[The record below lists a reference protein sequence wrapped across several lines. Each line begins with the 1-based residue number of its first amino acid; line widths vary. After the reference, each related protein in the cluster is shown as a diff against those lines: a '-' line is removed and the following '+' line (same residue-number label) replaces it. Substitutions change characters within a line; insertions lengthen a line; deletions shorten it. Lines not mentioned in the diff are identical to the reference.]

1 MLTWSPCSSRSLSP
15 CGSPI
20 LQGSWGY
27 DVIYL
32 PKNLERSIKLMKGAL
47 PLGIVVDA
55 EIDKGINGC
64 VVKSICS
71 KKAIGRDGRVQVGD
85 YLVKINTESLRNV
98 TNAQAKAIL
107 KRTNLI
113 GTQCK

>member
-1 MLTWSPCSSRSLSP
+1 
-15 CGSPI
+15 
-20 LQGSWGY
+20 
-27 DVIYL
+27 
-32 PKNLERSIKLMKGAL
+32 MKGAL
-47 PLGIVVDA
+47 ALGIVLDA

-85 YLVKINTESLRNV
+85 YLIKINTENLRNV
-98 TNAQAKAIL
+98 TNSQAKAIL
-107 KRTNLI
+107 KRTNFI

>member
-1 MLTWSPCSSRSLSP
+1 
-15 CGSPI
+15 
-20 LQGSWGY
+20 
-27 DVIYL
+27 
-32 PKNLERSIKLMKGAL
+32 MKGAL

-55 EIDKGINGC
+55 NVDKSVNGC

-71 KKAIGRDGRVQVGD
+71 KKAVGRDGRIQVGD
-85 YLVKINTESLRNV
+85 YIVRLNTENLRNV
-98 TNAQAKAIL
+98 TNSQAKAII

>member
-1 MLTWSPCSSRSLSP
+1 
-15 CGSPI
+15 
-20 LQGSWGY
+20 
-27 DVIYL
+27 
-32 PKNLERSIKLMKGAL
+32 MKGAL
-47 PLGIVVDA
+47 PLGVVVDA

>member
-15 CGSPI
+15 CGTPN

-27 DVIYL
+27 DVIFL
-32 PKNLERSIKLMKGAL
+32 PKELERSIKLIKGAL
-47 PLGIVVDA
+47 PLGISTSA
-55 EIDKGINGC
+55 EVDKGINGC

-71 KKAIGRDGRVQVGD
+71 KKAIGRDGRIQVGD
-85 YLVKINTESLRNV
+85 YLVKINSESLRNV
-98 TNAQAKAIL
+98 TNSQARAIL